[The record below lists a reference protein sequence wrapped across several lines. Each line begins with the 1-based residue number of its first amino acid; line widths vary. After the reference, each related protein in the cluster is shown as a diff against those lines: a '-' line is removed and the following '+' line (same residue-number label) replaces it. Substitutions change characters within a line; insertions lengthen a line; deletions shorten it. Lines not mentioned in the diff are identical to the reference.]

1 MRFNFSR
8 YTNYQLF
15 CLEHSMDKV
24 VSEKFNSDNIND
36 IDSNSVLKSND
47 AKEMVYKTKDYVR
60 RAKKNYY
67 NKKKVNDDEF
77 REKERERLRKWRE
90 ENREQINERA
100 RIRRREVKKQK
111 EEKKLI
117 ISRDNVVDS
126 GNDNSIDELVVKT
139 ENINI

>member
-1 MRFNFSR
+1 
-8 YTNYQLF
+8 
-15 CLEHSMDKV
+15 MDKV